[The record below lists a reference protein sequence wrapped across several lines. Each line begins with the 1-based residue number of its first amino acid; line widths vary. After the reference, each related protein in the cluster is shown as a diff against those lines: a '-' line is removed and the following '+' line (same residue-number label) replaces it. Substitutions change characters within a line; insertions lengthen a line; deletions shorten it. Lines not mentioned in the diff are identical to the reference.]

1 MTTQDFLGLYD
12 AKVAEYLL
20 ALTYLMLF
28 VPMWRYVQAA
38 RPQAEAF
45 HGIADATQGIAAAA
59 QARALA
65 RGAAPRPATASTGWF
80 HAPDGVALHPGH
92 AWARVEADGL
102 VTVGIDDFAQ
112 KLVDPQALVLPRT
125 GDQVLQG
132 QPAFAVGDRVVTV
145 PMLAPVGGEVV
156 AVNAL
161 AAEDPKRLED
171 PYGAGWL
178 FKVKVADLAAQ
189 GRRLLEGDRARQYL
203 ERAAEALA
211 LRLEPELGHVL
222 QDGGTP
228 IHGIARAL
236 AGDGWAGMA
245 RHYFHTDR
253 SES

>member
-20 ALTYLMLF
+20 AVAYLLLF
-28 VPMWRYVQAA
+28 VPMWRYVQVRRAEEATVAAAAGAGAEAAA
-38 RPQAEAF
+38 RPAV
-45 HGIADATQGIAAAA
+45 TT
-59 QARALA
+59 L
-65 RGAAPRPATASTGWF
+65 GWF
-80 HAPDGVALHPGH
+80 QAPEGVALHPGH

-112 KLVDPQALVLPRT
+112 KLVDPEQVVLPHA
-125 GDQVLQG
+125 GDRILQG
-132 QPAFAVGDRVVTV
+132 QPAFAVGDRVTTV
-145 PMLAPVGGEVV
+145 PMLSPVGGEVV
-156 AVNAL
+156 AVNAQ
-161 AAEDPKRLED
+161 AAERPDGLRD

-178 FKVKVADLAAQ
+178 FKVKVGDMAAQ
-189 GRRLLEGDRARQYL
+189 GRRLLSGDRARDYL

-222 QDGGTP
+222 QDGGAP
-228 IHGIARAL
+228 IHGIAKAL

-253 SES
+253 SEP

>member
-20 ALTYLMLF
+20 ALAYLLLF
-28 VPMWRYVQAA
+28 VPMWRYVHAP
-38 RPQAEAF
+38 RPSPEAVASI
-45 HGIADATQGIAAAA
+45 GAAALARA
-59 QARALA
+59 QARAH
-65 RGAAPRPATASTGWF
+65 AAARPAATSLGWF
-80 HAPDGVALHPGH
+80 HAPDGLALHAGH

-112 KLVDPQALVLPRT
+112 KLVDPEAVVLPRA
-125 GDQVLQG
+125 GDRVLQG
-132 QPAFAVGDRVVTV
+132 QPAFAVGDRVTTV
-145 PMLAPVGGEVV
+145 PMLSPVGGEVV
-156 AVNAL
+156 AVNAQATERPEVL
-161 AAEDPKRLED
+161 RD

-178 FKVKVADLAAQ
+178 FKVKAPDLAAQ
-189 GRRLLEGDRARQYL
+189 GRKLLSGDLARQYL

>member
-20 ALTYLMLF
+20 ALCYLLLF
-28 VPMWRYVQAA
+28 VPMWRYVHAPMAQAQAA
-38 RPQAEAF
+38 AAV
-45 HGIADATQGIAAAA
+45 AAAA
-59 QARALA
+59 Q
-65 RGAAPRPATASTGWF
+65 GDAAAARPAVTSLGWF
-80 HAPDGVALHPGH
+80 HAPPDVSLHPGH

-112 KLVDPQALVLPRT
+112 KLVDPVKVVLPRA
-125 GDQVLQG
+125 GDRVLQG
-132 QPAFAVGDRVVTV
+132 QPAFAVGDQAVTV
-145 PMLAPVGGEVV
+145 SMLAPVGGEVV

-161 AAEDPKRLED
+161 AAEEPARLRD
-171 PYGAGWL
+171 AYGAGWL
-178 FKVKVADLAAQ
+178 FKVKGPDLAAQ
-189 GRRLLEGDRARQYL
+189 GRRLLSGGRVQEYL

-211 LRLEPELGHVL
+211 LRMEPELGHVL

-245 RHYFHTDR
+245 RHFFQTER

>member
-20 ALTYLMLF
+20 AVCYLLLF
-28 VPMWRYVQAA
+28 VPMWRYVHAA
-38 RPQAEAF
+38 RPQAQAVASL
-45 HGIADATQGIAAAA
+45 GAVAQAGAPARQAAAGA
-59 QARALA
+59 TA
-65 RGAAPRPATASTGWF
+65 AAPGWF
-80 HAPDGVALHPGH
+80 HAPEGLALHPGH

-102 VTVGIDDFAQ
+102 VTVGLDDFAQ
-112 KLVDPQALVLPRT
+112 KLVDPEVVVLPKA
-125 GDQVLQG
+125 GDRVLQG

-156 AVNAL
+156 AVNA
-161 AAEDPKRLED
+161 AAVEDPARLRD
-171 PYGAGWL
+171 AYGAGWL
-178 FKVKVADLAAQ
+178 FKVRVPDLAAQ
-189 GRRLLEGDRARQYL
+189 GRRLLSGERVQAYL

-211 LRLEPELGHVL
+211 LRMEPELGHVL

-245 RHYFHTDR
+245 RHFFQTER
-253 SES
+253 SEP

>member
-1 MTTQDFLGLYD
+1 MTTQDFLGMYD

-20 ALTYLMLF
+20 ALAYLLLF
-28 VPMWRYVQAA
+28 VPMWRYVQAPRPHAEAVTGVGAAARARVVAPAAA
-38 RPQAEAF
+38 RPAV
-45 HGIADATQGIAAAA
+45 TS
-59 QARALA
+59 L
-65 RGAAPRPATASTGWF
+65 GWF
-80 HAPDGVALHPGH
+80 HAPEGVALHPGH

-112 KLVDPQALVLPRT
+112 RLVDPEKVVLPKA
-125 GDQVLQG
+125 GDRVLQG
-132 QPAFAVGDRVVTV
+132 QPAFAVGDQVVTV

-161 AAEDPKRLED
+161 AAERPEALRD

-178 FKVKVADLAAQ
+178 FKVKVPDLASQA
-189 GRRLLEGDRARQYL
+189 RRLLQGEPVRQYL

-228 IHGIARAL
+228 VHGIARAL
-236 AGDGWAGMA
+236 AGDGWASMA
-245 RHYFHTDR
+245 RHYFHTEG
-253 SES
+253 SEP

>member
-1 MTTQDFLGLYD
+1 
-12 AKVAEYLL
+12 
-20 ALTYLMLF
+20 
-28 VPMWRYVQAA
+28 
-38 RPQAEAF
+38 
-45 HGIADATQGIAAAA
+45 
-59 QARALA
+59 
-65 RGAAPRPATASTGWF
+65 
-80 HAPDGVALHPGH
+80 VALHPGH

-112 KLVDPQALVLPRT
+112 KLVDPERVVLPKA

-132 QPAFAVGDRVVTV
+132 QPAFAIGDRVVTV

-161 AAEDPKRLED
+161 ASEEPGRLRD
-171 PYGAGWL
+171 AYGAGWL
-178 FKVKVADLAAQ
+178 FKVRVPDLAAQ
-189 GRRLLEGDRARQYL
+189 GRRLLSGEGARAWL

-211 LRLEPELGHVL
+211 LRMEPELGHVL

-228 IHGIARAL
+228 IHGIGRAL

-245 RHYFHTDR
+245 RHFFQTDR